1 MAKTK
6 ASVSLDPIKVAQA
19 RELLGG
25 PTLSEVIDIAL
36 ERLIL
41 GELERRH
48 VAGYLQ
54 HPPNHDED
62 AWAEVERNQS
72 GIVDDV
78 DWADLYGV
86 SPPT

>member
-6 ASVSLDPIKVAQA
+6 ASVSLDPAKVAQA

-54 HPPNHDED
+54 QPPNYDED
-62 AWAEVERNQS
+62 AWAEVERDQS

-86 SPPT
+86 SRPT